1 MGFFCLTCTALQVH
15 RDVLVTVWGQLGRP
29 PSPRQLPAVSCAC
42 CHGPG
47 LQIPVCCRDAIFP
60 GDALTHGISPDTAA
74 PKQFLY
80 PQFRKGC
87 GIHFPCKKAR
97 DISGEQ
103 KSQPATVVFMLCVS
117 SAGDKYQSHHSSP
130 RQESSWRTSSRHTHS
145 GLCDWHEIKGYM
157 ETPPACWG
165 TFHQGHFAGA
175 LLIMPGFSFT
185 FVICFLLGRLL
196 WIPPNTECIEVN
208 NITFTTQIP
217 LSCNSSSVRA
227 RQISE
232 FGLVEEKK
240 KGLVV

>member
-1 MGFFCLTCTALQVH
+1 M
-15 RDVLVTVWGQLGRP
+15 TVWGQLGRP
-29 PSPRQLPAVSCAC
+29 PSSRKLPAVSCAC

-60 GDALTHGISPDTAA
+60 GDVLTHGISPDTAA

-103 KSQPATVVFMLCVS
+103 KSQPATVVLMLCVS
-117 SAGDKYQSHHSSP
+117 SAGDMHPSHHSSP
-130 RQESSWRTSSRHTHS
+130 RQESSWRALDSVTGTRLRDTWRHHLHAGEPFTR
-145 GLCDWHEIKGYM
+145 
-157 ETPPACWG
+157 
-165 TFHQGHFAGA
+165 GHFAGA

-185 FVICFLLGRLL
+185 FAICFLLGRLL

-208 NITFTTQIP
+208 NITFTAQIP

-227 RQISE
+227 KQISE
-232 FGLVEEKK
+232 FGLVEGKK
-240 KGLVV
+240 KDLVP